1 MKTNINDIK
10 EIKKQKDYTILHSLS
25 KRKLTEYIYNRNYKP
40 KKRVQAIDIYY
51 YKYDTEVL
59 SILNDYITQYLVSR
73 LHDTEK
79 ILQYISLHS
88 IVPIQYKIEIAKTLI
103 SVNIKFLPLFKRV
116 IDYGFSQSKKSYTNL
131 LDAIYYFA
139 KYANK
144 TSTNCIIKWLKKIV
158 NNSKLSDTFCYTIIL
173 KLQHHIANYDSIQ
186 YKLAFSFFKSKQ
198 HSIRIRI
205 ICSQLLFKLKQLT
218 NKDQMC
224 MYTTLKSFILDKKLS
239 VDVRM
244 DAVDVLLQFG
254 NKKMNEFA
262 RKMVVSIG
270 YNGSFEKT
278 IYNHSQ
284 NVHQRSI
291 EKSVVKILKQLKQYN
306 SDRKTLSQ
314 QRPSIKHVYNDIN
327 NCMTKNNISKSDKIL
342 VQVALN
348 RILIDQGIY
357 GELGMSLQGILL
369 DIWIYITHHTY
380 RLELEKRLVEE
391 LIEMSGKCSSG
402 YASRLVNTLSGFG
415 DFAIQISYEDQI
427 AAYVMNTFNNIIK
440 NIKDI
445 SLKEKIMIEMMTSD
459 LSKKK
464 HLLKIFR
471 DNLPKIQQTLYN
483 KFKHDLTNTD
493 FQLYFKKAILRY
505 EQ

>member
-1 MKTNINDIK
+1 
-10 EIKKQKDYTILHSLS
+10 
-25 KRKLTEYIYNRNYKP
+25 
-40 KKRVQAIDIYY
+40 
-51 YKYDTEVL
+51 
-59 SILNDYITQYLVSR
+59 
-73 LHDTEK
+73 
-79 ILQYISLHS
+79 
-88 IVPIQYKIEIAKTLI
+88 
-103 SVNIKFLPLFKRV
+103 
-116 IDYGFSQSKKSYTNL
+116 
-131 LDAIYYFA
+131 
-139 KYANK
+139 
-144 TSTNCIIKWLKKIV
+144 
-158 NNSKLSDTFCYTIIL
+158 
-173 KLQHHIANYDSIQ
+173 
-186 YKLAFSFFKSKQ
+186 
-198 HSIRIRI
+198 
-205 ICSQLLFKLKQLT
+205 
-218 NKDQMC
+218 
-224 MYTTLKSFILDKKLS
+224 MYTTLKSFILNKKLS

-314 QRPSIKHVYNDIN
+314 QRPSIKHVYKDIN
-327 NCMTKNNISKSDKIL
+327 NCITKNNISNSDKIL

-427 AAYVMNTFNNIIK
+427 SAYVMNTFNKIIK

-445 SLKEKIMIEMMTSD
+445 SLKEQIVIEMMTND

-464 HLLKIFR
+464 HLLKVFR
-471 DNLPKIQQTLYN
+471 ENLPTIQQTLYN